1 MDKIVCVGKNY
12 LDHAIELGDKVPE
25 KPVIFIKPGSI
36 LRAAVQ
42 NEELELVIP
51 QGQGALHFETE
62 IVLRLE
68 RGGYKLDLK
77 EAEKCIGAVTVGLDM
92 TFRDLQATQ
101 KKNGHP
107 WTTSKVFPDCAV
119 VGPWVRLSEFS
130 NYLEENFTFLLNDE
144 MRQQNVGKN
153 MRMNPIEIVSY
164 ISEFFPL
171 VAGDLIFTGTPAGV
185 SQVEAG
191 QRGVLKYG
199 DINYS
204 VVWKLPFGK

>member
-25 KPVIFIKPGSI
+25 KPVIFIKPSSI

-42 NEELELVIP
+42 NEELELIIP

-77 EAEKCIGAVTVGLDM
+77 DAEKCIGAVTVGLDM

-107 WTTSKVFPDCAV
+107 WTTSKVFPDAAI
-119 VGPWVRLSEFS
+119 VGPWVRLSEFP
-130 NYLEENFTFLLNDE
+130 NYLEDSFTFLLNDE
-144 MRQQNVGKN
+144 VRQQGVGKN
-153 MRMNPIEIVSY
+153 MRMNPAEIVSF

-185 SQVEAG
+185 SHVEAG

-199 DINYS
+199 DISYS
-204 VVWKLPFGK
+204 VNWKNRLST